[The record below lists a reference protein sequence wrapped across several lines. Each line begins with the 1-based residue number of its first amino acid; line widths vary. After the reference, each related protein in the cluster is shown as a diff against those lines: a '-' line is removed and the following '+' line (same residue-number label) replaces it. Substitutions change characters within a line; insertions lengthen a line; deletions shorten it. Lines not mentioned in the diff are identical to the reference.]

1 MATQRC
7 PKCKSKRIRMG
18 YRPTS
23 IFLKL
28 IFRYHLLCD
37 ACNWEFTG
45 FGIPGTVAKKTRKRK
60 DTNQNLINN
69 DFEKD
74 NNLNLIDGI
83 LDNNKTEKTSATQFS
98 SPLTKVSEKQ
108 IEPKKVSL
116 IEPATKTEEIENQEI
131 NNELSNSNL
140 KRQRIKKRVKV
151 KLF

>member
-60 DTNQNLINN
+60 DTNQNSINN
-69 DFEKD
+69 GFEKD
-74 NNLNLIDGI
+74 SNLNLIDEI
-83 LDNNKTEKTSATQFS
+83 LDNNKTEKTSATQTS
-98 SPLTKVSEKQ
+98 TQLKNVSDKPLEQT
-108 IEPKKVSL
+108 KVSL
-116 IEPATKTEEIENQEI
+116 IEQATKTEEIKNQEI

-140 KRQRIKKRVKV
+140 KRHKIKKRVKV
-151 KLF
+151 KLY